1 LQELTMIF
9 DLDAQSPAQTYFQ
22 MIQTLIPRP
31 IAWVL
36 SEHAS
41 GSYNL
46 APFSYFTAVCAEP
59 PLVLISVGHKP
70 DGALKDT
77 RVNIEQ
83 RNDFVIHIA
92 HREMLEA
99 MNASSATLPADVSEV
114 DKLGLAT
121 VPFPGSRLPRLA
133 AARVA
138 YACERYEIREIGPGK
153 QSLIIGR
160 VKQIYID
167 DGIIDTTVAGR
178 IKVDAAKLDPIAR
191 LGGSEY
197 AMLSE
202 VVRLQRPD

>member
-1 LQELTMIF
+1 MIL
-9 DLDAQSPAQTYFQ
+9 DLDALSPAQTYFQ

-36 SEHAS
+36 SEHAG
-41 GSYNL
+41 GSLNL

-70 DGALKDT
+70 DGSLKDT
-77 RVNIEQ
+77 RVNIEE
-83 RNDFVIHIA
+83 RDDFVIHIA

-99 MNASSATLPADVSEV
+99 MNASSATLPAGVSEV
-114 DKLGLAT
+114 EKLGLAT

-138 YACERYEIREIGPGK
+138 YACKRFEIREIGPGK

-160 VKQIYID
+160 ITHIYLD
-167 DGIIDTTVAGR
+167 DTIIDVSVDGR
-178 IKVDAAKLDPIAR
+178 IRVDAESLDPIAR
-191 LGGSEY
+191 LGASEY

-202 VVRLQRPD
+202 VVRLKRPA

>member
-1 LQELTMIF
+1 MIL
-9 DLDAQSPAQTYFQ
+9 DLDQLSPSQTYFQ

-36 SEHAS
+36 SEHAN
-41 GSYNL
+41 GSLNL

-70 DGALKDT
+70 DGSLKDT
-77 RVNIEQ
+77 RVNIEV
-83 RNDFVIHIA
+83 RNDFIIHIA
-92 HREMLEA
+92 HREMLQA
-99 MNASSATLPADVSEV
+99 LNASSATLPADVSEV
-114 DKLGLAT
+114 DELGLAT
-121 VPFPGSRLPRLA
+121 TPFPGSRLPRLA

-138 YACERYEIREIGPGK
+138 YACSRYEIREIGPSK

-167 DGIIDTTVAGR
+167 DAIVDVSVEGR
-178 IKVDAAKLDPIAR
+178 IKVDAEGLDPIAR
-191 LGGSEY
+191 LGGSEF

-202 VVRLQRPD
+202 VIRLKRPA

>member
-1 LQELTMIF
+1 MIL
-9 DLDAQSPAQTYFQ
+9 DLDELSPAQAYFQ
-22 MIQTLIPRP
+22 MIQTLVPRP

-36 SEHAS
+36 SEHAN
-41 GSYNL
+41 GSLNL

-83 RNDFVIHIA
+83 RGDYVIHIA
-92 HREMLEA
+92 HREMLEV
-99 MNASSATLPADVSEV
+99 MNASAATLPADVSEI
-114 DKLGLAT
+114 DQLGLET
-121 VPFPGSRLPRLA
+121 VDFPGSRLPRLA

-138 YACERYEIREIGPGK
+138 YACERFEIQEIGPGK

-160 VKQIYID
+160 VKQIYVD
-167 DGIIDTTVAGR
+167 DAIVETTAEGRIRVDAGR
-178 IKVDAAKLDPIAR
+178 LDPIAR
-191 LGGSEY
+191 LGASEY

-202 VVRLQRPD
+202 VVNLKRPA